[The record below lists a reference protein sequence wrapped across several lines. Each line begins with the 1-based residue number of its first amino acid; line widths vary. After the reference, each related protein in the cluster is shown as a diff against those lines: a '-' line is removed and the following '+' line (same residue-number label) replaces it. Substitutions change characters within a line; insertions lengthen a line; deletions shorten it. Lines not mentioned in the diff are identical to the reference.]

1 MSNRR
6 FLCLQMAIGATAMLA
21 LGGCASPWGANI
33 DRNAVAC
40 QGYGFY
46 PETPE
51 YAECMKF
58 VESREAKRAALSGNP
73 QPIPQKP
80 DIVCQTNSSGTSCQ
94 SR

>member
-1 MSNRR
+1 MSNRWSLWLR
-6 FLCLQMAIGATAMLA
+6 TAIGAAAALAMC
-21 LGGCASPWGANI
+21 GCASPWGANI

-58 VESREAKRAALSGNP
+58 VESREARRAALSGNP
-73 QPIPQKP
+73 QAIPQKP

-94 SR
+94 TR